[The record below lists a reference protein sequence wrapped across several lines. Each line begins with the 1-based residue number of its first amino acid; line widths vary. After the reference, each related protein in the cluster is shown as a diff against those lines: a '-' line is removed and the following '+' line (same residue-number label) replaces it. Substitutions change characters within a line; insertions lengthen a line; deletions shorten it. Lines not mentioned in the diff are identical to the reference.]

1 MPLNEMYLAK
11 SSKIASRMLGDEA
24 IIMSAVDSMLFTL
37 SPTGT
42 VIWEA
47 ADGQTP
53 LSRII
58 EERVCREFNVTV
70 EQAQVDA
77 EEFVAKLVD
86 HGLLIV
92 SDQPVAQ

>member
-1 MPLNEMYLAK
+1 MPLDEIYLAK
-11 SSKIASRMLGDEA
+11 SSNIASRMLGDEA
-24 IIMSAVDSMLFTL
+24 IIMSTVDSTLFTL
-37 SPTGT
+37 SQTGT

-58 EERVCREFNVTV
+58 EERVCGQFNVTV
-70 EQAQVDA
+70 EQAKVDA
-77 EEFVAKLVD
+77 KEFVAKLVE

-92 SDQPVAQ
+92 SDQPIVQ

>member
-1 MPLNEMYLAK
+1 MPLNEIYLAK
-11 SSKIASRMLGDEA
+11 SSNIASRMLGDEA
-24 IIMSAVDSMLFTL
+24 IIMSTVDSTLFTL

-53 LSRII
+53 LSRIV
-58 EERVCREFNVTV
+58 EERVCRQFNVTV
-70 EQAQVDA
+70 EQARVDA
-77 EEFVAKLVD
+77 EEFVAKLVE

-92 SDQPVAQ
+92 SGEPIAQ